1 MEYRIKE
8 LERKVEELEK
18 NLVESVK
25 TQAMLVTVIETL
37 SKANQKN
44 SDAIMEI
51 TEVLT
56 AVYGTK

>member
-56 AVYGTK
+56 AVFGTK